1 MKRTIFAA
9 LCLLLLCACGAQS
22 DAPALIEPVTISSDM
37 ATAAYGNIYDGTVLE
52 GNILP
57 QTQTLC
63 FEASGRVGEPG
74 DIARTVL
81 FLCDPRNSFING
93 ENITV
98 DGGMTHQM
106 IYHGDCGWKLER

>member
-22 DAPALIEPVTISSDM
+22 DAPALMEPVTISSDM

-63 FEASGRVGEPG
+63 FEASGRVG
-74 DIARTVL
+74 
-81 FLCDPRNSFING
+81 
-93 ENITV
+93 
-98 DGGMTHQM
+98 
-106 IYHGDCGWKLER
+106 